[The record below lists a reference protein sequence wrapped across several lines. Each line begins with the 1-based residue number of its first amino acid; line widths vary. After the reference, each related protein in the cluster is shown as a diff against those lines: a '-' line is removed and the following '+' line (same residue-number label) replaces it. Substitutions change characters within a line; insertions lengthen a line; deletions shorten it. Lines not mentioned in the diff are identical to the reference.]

1 MTSSPTSTPDSAR
14 PKPPEHPRPPASRPR
29 GPGAGARINAGKSTA
44 SHKFVTIFATG
55 PPHFVDSVKV
65 MSASDSP
72 GLLAGNPPFAAGC
85 PG

>member
-14 PKPPEHPRPPASRPR
+14 PRAPEHP
-29 GPGAGARINAGKSTA
+29 GARLPALWPGRRARIDAAKRAA

>member
-1 MTSSPTSTPDSAR
+1 M
-14 PKPPEHPRPPASRPR
+14 E
-29 GPGAGARINAGKSTA
+29 
-44 SHKFVTIFATG
+44 VTIFAISA
-55 PPHFVDSVKV
+55 PSFVDSYQV

>member
-1 MTSSPTSTPDSAR
+1 MA
-14 PKPPEHPRPPASRPR
+14 PR
-29 GPGAGARINAGKSTA
+29 
-44 SHKFVTIFATG
+44 FV
-55 PPHFVDSVKV
+55 HSKQV

>member
-1 MTSSPTSTPDSAR
+1 MTSSPISTPDSAR
-14 PKPPEHPRPPASRPR
+14 PKPPEHARVLASRPR
-29 GPGAGARINAGKSTA
+29 GLGAGTLDHAGKTTA

-55 PPHFVDSVKV
+55 LPRFVDSVKV

>member
-1 MTSSPTSTPDSAR
+1 M
-14 PKPPEHPRPPASRPR
+14 E
-29 GPGAGARINAGKSTA
+29 
-44 SHKFVTIFATG
+44 VTIFAI
-55 PPHFVDSVKV
+55 PPPGFVHSGKV

>member
-1 MTSSPTSTPDSAR
+1 M
-14 PKPPEHPRPPASRPR
+14 E
-29 GPGAGARINAGKSTA
+29 
-44 SHKFVTIFATG
+44 VTIFAI
-55 PPHFVDSVKV
+55 PPSCFVNSVQV